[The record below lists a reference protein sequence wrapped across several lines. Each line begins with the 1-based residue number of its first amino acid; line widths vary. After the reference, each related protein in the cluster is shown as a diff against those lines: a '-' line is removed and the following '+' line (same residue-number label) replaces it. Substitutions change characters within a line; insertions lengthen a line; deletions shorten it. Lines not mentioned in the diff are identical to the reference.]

1 MGPWYGPY
9 GGGMMVCR
17 RGIVAQVGIPPALK
31 FICVARDDIQ
41 AHSQAAVEIMTKKRR
56 KIAEM

>member
-1 MGPWYGPY
+1 
-9 GGGMMVCR
+9 MMVCR